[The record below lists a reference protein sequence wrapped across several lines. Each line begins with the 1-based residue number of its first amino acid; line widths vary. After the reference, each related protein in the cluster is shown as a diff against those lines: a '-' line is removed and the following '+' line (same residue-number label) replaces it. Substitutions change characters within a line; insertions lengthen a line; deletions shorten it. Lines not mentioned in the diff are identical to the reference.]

1 MSSGQSLA
9 RVLKG
14 DSLKDTFS
22 ALTCQ
27 VDALNLANKAS
38 H

>member
-27 VDALNLANKAS
+27 VDALNPANKAS